1 MTFNA
6 NAKFQV
12 QIYSRDHWG
21 ADDRFATEAEA
32 VARARKLIGVRTC
45 EGVRVMREGRANGAF
60 TETEVYKEMQR
71 VNKPVTISPID
82 EAPPC
87 QSTEDLLGNRSRM
100 TINRLLRGYVE
111 QAVVTPTEIMH
122 NYRELRRL
130 MDKDTLLSSAVS
142 RVAQLQTAA
151 IAEAAPGGGES
162 APGGGAKPPAGLAVR
177 ERRDALFGM
186 VNTVMTQAKK
196 ASEIKDPP
204 DVRKLG
210 FSATLERMQATVA
223 PEDASYCSLAM
234 LSRDLVGR
242 RDWLNKL
249 DSLMSLIRREDA
261 AAAEA
266 LGLLDGVVA
275 DVVGAPS
282 VVKDLLGDQ
291 ASLSAALSGL
301 IDLSRGAFTGG
312 AMVPA
317 DSPVWSLNEEIGGRG
332 LGATVTVMLDLVC
345 RQFKSS
351 QPLARAGDA
360 GAEGAAFDELLA
372 RVTSRDGVYGGGPMA
387 EALVWR
393 QGRFI
398 EAGGATG
405 RRQAIS
411 DLLGRFSDPK
421 DRVRFLMTLSNSELG
436 RQQASDLVG
445 HLTHLTDGPAAA
457 QLFVR
462 GEPIRNN
469 LSNVSLLF
477 RQVRESPLAPSQRD
491 HLAGRVD
498 ETIADYIVRNRVIER
513 LDNPEDH
520 LRHRA
525 IRLMQ
530 LCSPDVLCSPKTLA
544 IAREHIVGLLRQP
557 NFQEKFC
564 EGLPPD
570 EAERK
575 VREFYGLLMQAG
587 FR

>member
-1 MTFNA
+1 MTVNA
-6 NAKFQV
+6 SAKFQV
-12 QIYSRDHWG
+12 QIYARDHWG
-21 ADDRFATEAEA
+21 ADDRFTTEAEA
-32 VARARKLIGVRTC
+32 VARAKKLIGVRSC

-60 TETEVYKEMQR
+60 TETEVFKEMQR
-71 VNKPVTISPID
+71 INKPLTIQPID

-87 QSTEDLLGNRSRM
+87 QTTEDLLGNRSRM

-111 QAVVTPTEIMH
+111 QVVVTPTEIMH

-142 RVAQLQTAA
+142 RIAQLQTAG
-151 IAEAAPGGGES
+151 AA
-162 APGGGAKPPAGLAVR
+162 ANDGGGAPKPAASAASAGLAVR

-186 VNTVMTQAKK
+186 VNAVMAQAKM

-210 FSATLERMQATVA
+210 FGATLERMRETVPA
-223 PEDASYCSLAM
+223 ENVTYCSLAM

-249 DSLMSLIRREDA
+249 DSLMTLIRREEGGAADA
-261 AAAEA
+261 V
-266 LGLLDGVVA
+266 GLLDGVVA
-275 DVVGAPS
+275 DVVGAPT

-291 ASLSAALSGL
+291 TSLSAALGSL
-301 IDLSRGAFTGG
+301 IDLSRGAFGG
-312 AMVPA
+312 NAMLPA
-317 DSPVWSLNEEIGGRG
+317 DSPVWALNEEIGGHR
-332 LGATVTVMLDLVC
+332 LGATVAVMLDLIC
-345 RQFKSS
+345 RQFKSG
-351 QPLARAGDA
+351 QPLARAGDM
-360 GAEGAAFDELLA
+360 GAEGAAFDQLLA
-372 RVTSRDGVYGGGPMA
+372 RVTSAEGVYGGGPMA
-387 EALVWR
+387 EALVYR
-393 QGRFI
+393 QNRFI
-398 EAGGATG
+398 EAGGVTG
-405 RRQAIS
+405 RRQAIH

-421 DRVRFLMTLSNSELG
+421 DRVRFLMTLSDSELG
-436 RQQASDLVG
+436 RQQMPDVLEQLG
-445 HLTHLTDGPAAA
+445 HLTQGSAAA
-457 QLFVR
+457 ELFIR
-462 GEPIRNN
+462 GAPIRGN
-469 LSNVSLLF
+469 LADVSQLF
-477 RQVRESPLAPSQRD
+477 RQVRDSGLAPAQRD
-491 HLAGRVD
+491 QLAGRVD

-513 LDNPEDH
+513 LDNPQDH

-530 LCSPDVLCSPKTLA
+530 LCAPEVLCSPKTLA
-544 IAREHIVGLLRQP
+544 IARERILGLIRQP

-570 EAERK
+570 EAEKK